1 MAQKRIV
8 VGLDIG
14 TSKVCVAVCETTP
27 DGTSDLLGMGTAFSR
42 GAVRKG
48 EIVEFAIAAEC
59 IKEAVADAEEKSRK
73 KIESV
78 FLSATGSHI
87 SGFDNHG
94 GVNLPEGR
102 DAIIDSDCEDV
113 FLSARD
119 VDIPPKH
126 AFLNS
131 ILQQYSVDNQNGILT
146 PVGLTGRRLEADIHL
161 IHGIGSRIRNTV
173 HCVKE
178 LGLKVEDVVFG
189 GLAAAQVMVT
199 PHQKEMGALVL
210 DIGADTTDFVLYRDG
225 AIHGSGVF
233 SIGGDHITQEL
244 SKIFHISMALAEQ
257 LKIEEGSALRE
268 ENGLP
273 REIRLLPQGSFMGGT
288 VDRKVLNKTI
298 HLRVKE
304 AFELIGQSLS
314 KEHDLSAMGAGIFIT
329 GGTSNLRGLGQLAE
343 GIFDLPAYVA
353 PWPQGVLGNSWPE
366 NPCFSVVLGLVKY
379 AQSVNPSPLMR

>member
-14 TSKVCVAVCETTP
+14 TSKVCATVCETTP
-27 DGTSDLLGMGTAFSR
+27 DGTADILGVGTAFSR

-48 EIVEFAIAAEC
+48 EIVDFAIATEC
-59 IKEAVADAEEKSRK
+59 IKQAVTDAEDKSRK

-87 SGFDNHG
+87 SGFDNQG
-94 GVNLPEGR
+94 GVNLPEDR
-102 DAIIDSDCEDV
+102 DAIIVSDCEDV

-131 ILQQYSVDNQNGILT
+131 VLQQYSVDDQNGILT
-146 PVGLTGRRLEADIHL
+146 PVGMTGRRLEADIHI
-161 IHGIGSRIRNTV
+161 IHGIGSRIRDTV
-173 HCVKE
+173 HYVKE

-210 DIGADTTDFVLYRDG
+210 DIGGGTTDFVLYRDD

-233 SIGGDHITQEL
+233 SIGGDHITQAL
-244 SKIFHISMALAEQ
+244 SKIFHISMAQAEQ

-273 REIRLLPQGSFMGGT
+273 REIPLLPQGPFMGGT
-288 VDRKVLNKTI
+288 VDRKVLSKTI
-298 HLRVKE
+298 HLRMKE
-304 AFELIGQSLS
+304 TFELIGQSLS
-314 KEHDLSAMGAGIFIT
+314 KEHDLSVLGAGIFIT
-329 GGTSNLRGLGQLAE
+329 GGTSKLRGLGQLAE

-353 PWPQGVLGNSWPE
+353 PWPQGFLGSSWPE
-366 NPCFSVVLGLVKY
+366 NPCFSVALGLIKY
-379 AQSVNPSPLMR
+379 AQAVNPSPLMR